1 MGLFCLFLLCSTI
14 VYMKQKG
21 FTLVELVITI
31 GIIAILL
38 TIILASIKSSKN
50 KAADAET
57 KKVVA
62 EIALKAEGQEIA
74 PGVVN
79 YQAAFTA
86 VGATTALTQLATK
99 YSVPSGAAL
108 GAYDYSVTAT
118 DYAILFPLKKGGY
131 YCVDSYGRA
140 SAKEVTGQFQ
150 TTGAKTCATATRTT
164 PATNNM
170 PVLTLAAP
178 TVVGYGVHPRTFT
191 YNGQSVYGVPPEEW
205 AEPSY
210 TATDVEDGDITS
222 RVQIEF
228 PDTYRMHSMIPKQTV
243 LGMLKE
249 FVTTGKVEAKA
260 GGGGTCLA
268 MNGRHYYVTDSAGN
282 TVHAYRDFTASC

>member
-1 MGLFCLFLLCSTI
+1 MGLFCLPAVCSTI
-14 VYMKQKG
+14 VHMKQKG
-21 FTLVELVITI
+21 FSLIELLITI
-31 GIIAILL
+31 AIIAVLL
-38 TIILASIKSSKN
+38 AVVLASIKSSKN

-57 KKVVA
+57 RKVVA

-86 VGATTALTQLATK
+86 VGATTALTQLAAK

-131 YCVDSYGRA
+131 YCVDSYGQA
-140 SAKEVTGQFQ
+140 TAKEVPGQFQ

-164 PATNNM
+164 PPTNNV
-170 PVLTLAAP
+170 PVLTLTAP
-178 TVVGYGVHPRTFT
+178 TVVGYGVHPTFFM
-191 YNGQSVYGVPPEEW
+191 YNGVSVYGVPPIEW

-210 TATDVEDGDITS
+210 TATDVEDGNITS
-222 RVQIEF
+222 QVQIEF
-228 PDTYRMHSMIPKQTV
+228 PDTWRDHASVSKRSV
-243 LGMLKE
+243 LGVIRE
-249 FVTTGKVEAKA
+249 FIATGKVEAK
-260 GGGGTCLA
+260 GPSCLG
-268 MNGRHYYVTDSAGN
+268 MTGRHYYVTDSAGN